1 MNDQPTFTIG
11 GVASA
16 PPRADRISLLLWGQ
30 AGVGKTTLAST
41 LPGKIALLNF
51 DPDGPASIP
60 DASNVQVFDFS
71 GEPNPRVIN
80 NLKSIDQPF
89 GVTDEIIEHFD
100 SFIVDSLTS
109 IEERTLTHGI
119 KEIKGAT
126 LERPSPGAYQARNNV
141 LVTSIRNLLALTG
154 RAKKHVCFVAHEGA
168 LNTTDEGVAL
178 NITVA
183 LGGKNPQNVA
193 SKINECWCMFE
204 DGKNRKM
211 VIVRKGRMREPLKSR
226 MFDTMEG
233 YEFEW
238 QWNTRDRDDPNN
250 MRISEWFDKW
260 KTQDFKK
267 LQLPK
272 PKTNVVRIR

>member
-16 PPRADRISLLLWGQ
+16 PPRAERLSLLLWGQ

-41 LPGKIALLNF
+41 LPGRVALLNF

-60 DASNVQVFDFS
+60 DATNVQVFDFS
-71 GEPNPRVIN
+71 GEDNRLVIQH
-80 NLKSIDQPF
+80 LKSVNEPF
-89 GVTDEIIEHFD
+89 GVTDDALDYFD

-109 IEERTLTHGI
+109 IEERTLAHGI

-141 LVTSIRNLLALTG
+141 LVTGIRNLLAVTG
-154 RAKKHVCFVAHEGA
+154 KHKKHVCFIAHEDRPTM
-168 LNTTDEGVAL
+168 LDEEHPSS
-178 NITVA
+178 ISVA

-211 VIVRKGRMREPLKSR
+211 VLVRKGRNREPLKSR
-226 MFDTMEG
+226 MFDTMNG
-233 YEFEW
+233 YEWEW
-238 QWNTRDRDDPNN
+238 KWDTRDRDAKGN
-250 MRISEWFDKW
+250 MWLRDLFDTW
-260 KTQDFKK
+260 KSQDFKK
-267 LQLPK
+267 MELP
-272 PKTNVVRIR
+272 